1 MPKRTKKNRYMT
13 KGGNIFM
20 PTSPTTA
27 QGYPTATA
35 QGYTA
40 PATATAPATSAFSN
54 WFNGAKKAVSSAV
67 GSVST
72 AATSA
77 TGALQN
83 SVSQPQRTFGGKRC
97 RKGGKMVDI
106 PIPTAKPQVC
116 VGGKTRK
123 ITCNKRHKHT
133 KSCKTKTGNR
143 KKRSRKSKFPFSE
156 SLKRLIK
163 M

>member
-13 KGGNIFM
+13 KGGNILM
-20 PTSPTTA
+20 STSPTTA
-27 QGYPTATA
+27 QGYPSATA
-35 QGYTA
+35 
-40 PATATAPATSAFSN
+40 PATAPATSAFSN
-54 WFNGAKKAVSSAV
+54 WFNGATTAIKKAASSAV

-77 TGALQN
+77 TGALQK
-83 SVSQPQRTFGGKRC
+83 SVLPPQRTFGGKRC
-97 RKGGKMVDI
+97 RKGGKMVDM
-106 PIPTAKPQVC
+106 PIPTAKPQVW

-133 KSCKTKTGNR
+133 KSCKNKPGNR